1 MAERGAGDMLR
12 PSIIDR
18 LSGRSGGRRGGEFQ
32 PIGIRELKEAVAR
45 DLEWLLNTRVWLPQ
59 DPEQMAELKEAR
71 ESLLSYGIPDLSTFS
86 WASPSDCQRIAARV
100 EQAIRIFEPR
110 LLPSS
115 VRCEIITSTDT
126 SDFSLKLRIE
136 AVLYVEPISEH
147 VTFDTKADFDGGG
160 IRVENFE

>member
-1 MAERGAGDMLR
+1 MAERGAGEILR

-18 LSGRSGGRRGGEFQ
+18 LSERPGGRRGGEFQ
-32 PIGIRELKEAVAR
+32 PIGVRELKQAVAR

-59 DPEQMAELKEAR
+59 GPEELAELPEAQ
-71 ESLLSYGIPDLSTFS
+71 ESLLSYGIPDLSIFS
-86 WASPSDCQRIAARV
+86 WANPSDCQRIAALI
-100 EQAIRIFEPR
+100 EQALRTFEPR

-115 VRCEIITSTDT
+115 IRCEIMPSTDA
-126 SDFSLKLRIE
+126 SDFSLKVRIE

-160 IRVENFE
+160 IRVESFE